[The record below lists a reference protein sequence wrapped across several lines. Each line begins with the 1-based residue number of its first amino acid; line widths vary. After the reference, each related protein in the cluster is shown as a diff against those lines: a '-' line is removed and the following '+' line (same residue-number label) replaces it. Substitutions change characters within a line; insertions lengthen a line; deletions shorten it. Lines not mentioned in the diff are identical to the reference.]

1 MKWMPG
7 VGARSLRP
15 GDCLDRDG
23 DKPTREDV
31 VVTVE
36 GDEADTVRVVMAGG
50 KDYLL
55 SGELMVPIWRA
66 ENETE
71 KALAMLA
78 LGKEVDGE

>member
-23 DKPTREDV
+23 DKPTR
-31 VVTVE
+31 